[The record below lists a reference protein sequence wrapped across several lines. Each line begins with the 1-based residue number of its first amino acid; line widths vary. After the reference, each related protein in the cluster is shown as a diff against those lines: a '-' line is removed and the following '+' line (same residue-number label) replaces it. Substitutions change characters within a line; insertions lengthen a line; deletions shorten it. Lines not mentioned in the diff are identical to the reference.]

1 VTEPPAAPVDTTPT
15 APPANTDP
23 ATGTPTAPAPVTDWE
38 AEATKWKA
46 LARKHEAQAKANVTD
61 AQAKADRDQ
70 QLAKIAEALGLPT
83 GTQTDATAIT
93 QQLETA
99 KAEARQRAIELA
111 VHRTAAKV
119 DADGD
124 ALLDSS
130 SFLRAVAE
138 IDPTDLEAVADA
150 IKTAVKTNPRL
161 GKTAPAAT
169 TTTPTRQVSG
179 GEFSGAP
186 GGNGQWTAEDV
197 ARATPAALSKA
208 MKDGKLTSYL
218 AS

>member
-1 VTEPPAAPVDTTPT
+1 MTDAPAAPVDTTPT
-15 APPANTDP
+15 APPAATDP
-23 ATGTPTAPAPVTDWE
+23 AAVPANPAPVTDWE
-38 AEATKWKA
+38 AEAAKWKA

-61 AQAKADRDQ
+61 AQAKAERDA

-83 GTQTDATAIT
+83 GTATDATAIT
-93 QQLETA
+93 QQLEAA

-138 IDPTDLEAVADA
+138 IDPTDLEAVADT
-150 IKTAVKTNPRL
+150 IKAAVKANPRL
-161 GKTAPAAT
+161 GKAPAAAGA
-169 TTTPTRQVSG
+169 PPARQVSG
-179 GEFSGAP
+179 GEFAGAP
-186 GGNGQWTAEDV
+186 GGNGQWSAEDV
-197 ARATPAALSKA
+197 ARATPAQLSKA
-208 MKDGKLTSYL
+208 MKDGKLTAYL
-218 AS
+218 SS

>member
-1 VTEPPAAPVDTTPT
+1 MTEQPAAPVDTTTTAPT
-15 APPANTDP
+15 AEP
-23 ATGTPTAPAPVTDWE
+23 ATATPSAPSASATDWE

-93 QQLETA
+93 QQLDAA

-138 IDPTDLEAVADA
+138 IDPTDLAAVADA
-150 IKTAVKTNPRL
+150 IKTAVKANPRL
-161 GKTAPAAT
+161 GKTAPAAA
-169 TTTPTRQVSG
+169 PPARQVSG
-179 GEFSGAP
+179 GEFTGAP
-186 GGNGQWTAEDV
+186 GGNGQWSAEDV
-197 ARATPAALSKA
+197 ARATPAQLSKA
-208 MKDGKLTSYL
+208 MKDGKLTAYL
-218 AS
+218 SS